1 MKKIPILLMLACFA
15 TGLQAQIVARQ
26 PGGGLYKP
34 VLNKNINK
42 SFLSDREKL
51 QLLQASPSKPG
62 GMSNATTLGAK
73 STIGICTSDNPGMMS
88 VGTQVN
94 YVDKNYMSIL
104 NDGWLC
110 LVIGGVEKGYYAI
123 EVNLLEGGID
133 EFYVSLNEFLKG
145 DMKKNRA
152 NNKLVFMQELQGG
165 VVNRIYIQAVNK
177 NIAGYFYFS
186 NAQVSKINNL

>member
-1 MKKIPILLMLACFA
+1 
-15 TGLQAQIVARQ
+15 
-26 PGGGLYKP
+26 
-34 VLNKNINK
+34 
-42 SFLSDREKL
+42 
-51 QLLQASPSKPG
+51 
-62 GMSNATTLGAK
+62 
-73 STIGICTSDNPGMMS
+73 MS